1 MEPNL
6 KILKLIWRTLKTVKF
21 LLVSFVLVLSLCINL
36 ALFLGGS
43 LFSILNSGF
52 EAVTNIQTIGS
63 RNKAEIA
70 QLGDNLVVERQAKR
84 ELKTELGE
92 TSAKLITE
100 KKIKRELSTQLT
112 TTSAELA
119 LEKKTKIDLE
129 SQLGRA
135 SQNLAIERQAKRTLQ
150 SKISDQAGEL
160 ATQKTSNRILKSRY
174 NDILAGLVTFKGE
187 KVALKKAVAQTSEQ
201 IGKRSARSAA
211 RNVASMPGEA
221 IPWIGTAV
229 IVGVTSLEIRDLCLT
244 MKDMTELQRAFDP
257 SFTISDDDLKVCA
270 VKVPPKEEIMAA
282 VKASP
287 GKAWE
292 IAKEATPSLEDIKG
306 MEMPD
311 IKDWWETGEGA
322 VSDFGGKVGIW
333 WSKKS
338 DAD

>member
-1 MEPNL
+1 M
-6 KILKLIWRTLKTVKF
+6 KIIRIILRSLNVIKF
-21 LLVSFVLVLSLCINL
+21 LLVSSFLILSLCVNL
-36 ALFLGGS
+36 ALFIGGS
-43 LFSILNSGF
+43 LFSVLNNGF
-52 EAVTNIQTIGS
+52 EAITNIQTIGS

-70 QLGDNLVVERQAKR
+70 QLGDNLVVERKAKQ

-92 TSAKLITE
+92 TSAKLISE

-112 TTSAELA
+112 RTSAELA
-119 LEKKTKIDLE
+119 TERKVKNEIK
-129 SQLGRA
+129 SQLGRT
-135 SQNLAIERQAKRTLQ
+135 SKSLVTEQQARKVLQ
-150 SKISDQAGEL
+150 TKMSKQAGEL
-160 ATQKTSNRILKSRY
+160 AAKKTSNSILKSRY
-174 NDILAGLVTFKGE
+174 DDILGGLVTFKGE
-187 KVALKKAVAQTSEQ
+187 KVALKKAVAHTSEQ
-201 IGKRSARSAA
+201 IGKRSSRSAA

-257 SFTISDDDLKVCA
+257 SFKANEDDLEVCA
-270 VKVPPKEEIMAA
+270 IKVPSKEEIIAA

-292 IAKEATPSLEDIKG
+292 AAKKATPNLEDIKN

-311 IKDWWETGEGA
+311 VKGWWENSEGA
-322 VSDFGGKVGIW
+322 VSDFGGKVGAW
-333 WSKKS
+333 WSKRG